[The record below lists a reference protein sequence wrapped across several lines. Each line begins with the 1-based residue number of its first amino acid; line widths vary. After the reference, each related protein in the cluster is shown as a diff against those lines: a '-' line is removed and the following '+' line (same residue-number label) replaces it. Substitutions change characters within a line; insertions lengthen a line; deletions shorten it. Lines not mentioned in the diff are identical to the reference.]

1 MNALSVAPEP
11 TVETPD
17 RETITHLLL
26 AWEQGNEAARNGLM
40 DVLYPHLRRL
50 AAHQLANGGRDLSL
64 RATELVH
71 EAYLRLIDQRQA
83 NWKNRGHFFAV
94 SARLMRRLII
104 DHARHHH
111 RQKRGGGAVHVPLE
125 GLELISVAPSSRLL
139 ALDAALERLAEI
151 DPTSAQLVDLRYFIG
166 LSIDDA
172 AKALDLG
179 RSTAV
184 RRWRYAK
191 AWLGRALEASEPAAR
206 Y

>member
-1 MNALSVAPEP
+1 MNAVSEITEP
-11 TVETPD
+11 PVERLE
-17 RETITHLLL
+17 RETITHLLV
-26 AWEQGNEAARNGLM
+26 AWEHGDEAARNGLI
-40 DVLYPHLRRL
+40 DLLYPHLRRL
-50 AAHQLANGGRDLSL
+50 AAHQLASGGRDLSL

-71 EAYLRLIDQRQA
+71 EAYLRLVDQRQA

-104 DHARHHH
+104 DHARRTKRH
-111 RQKRGGGAVHVPLE
+111 KRGGGAVHVPLDD
-125 GLELISVAPSSRLL
+125 LEIISIAPSSRLL

-151 DPTSAQLVDLRYFIG
+151 DPTAAQLVDLRYFIG

-191 AWLGRALEASEPAAR
+191 AWLGRELEGAGLADSP
-206 Y
+206 